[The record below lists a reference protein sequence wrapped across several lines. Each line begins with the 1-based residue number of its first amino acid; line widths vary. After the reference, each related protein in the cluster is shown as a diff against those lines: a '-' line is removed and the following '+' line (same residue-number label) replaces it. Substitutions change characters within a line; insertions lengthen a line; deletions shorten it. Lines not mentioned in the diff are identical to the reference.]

1 MDSNAVELE
10 VSYET
15 DAEYRNQLRR
25 FCQMKCVD
33 QFENDPSIDAVSR
46 DENLYDEDAVSKTMN
61 LLYDKTRDSTAF
73 RTLYELAAG
82 RMFSTDPEIG
92 LCILMSYDY
101 FRYFYTVYLLYETLG
116 ENIKLEEIY
125 CILLNKL
132 S

>member
-15 DAEYRNQLRR
+15 DSEYRNQLRR

-33 QFENDPSIDAVSR
+33 QFENDPSIDTVSR
-46 DENLYDEDAVSKTMN
+46 DENLYDEYAVSKTMN

-101 FRYFYTVYLLYETLG
+101 FRYFYTIYSLYESLG